1 MKKILSVVLASLA
14 IAAIADPSYS
24 PQIGVTAL
32 SLTQKNN
39 IIPVQFTSLT
49 NGNVTA
55 AALVC
60 TNNIPVNSH
69 LYVYDANSGYSA
81 WTLSASGWQA
91 LDTASTADG
100 ISAGVP
106 ADGQTLVAG
115 TAIWLSFPA
124 QQNATVGI
132 YGKVTDSYSVEIA
145 AGTKQSPKNYLLANP
160 TDSAISLSTVLSGM
174 TPKKGD
180 TIRIIGDTDTY
191 TYNETAT
198 KWYKISPGESPAE
211 ANLPSLAA
219 FTGFWYMSKGGTG
232 TITLH

>member
-14 IAAIADPSYS
+14 VAAIADPSYS

-32 SLTQKNN
+32 SLSQKNN

-69 LYVYDANSGYSA
+69 LYVYDATSGYSA

-124 QQNATVGI
+124 ERTVTVSI
-132 YGKVTDSYSVEIA
+132 YGKVTNSYSVEIA
-145 AGTKQSPKNYLLANP
+145 EGTKASPKNYLLCNP
-160 TDSAISLSTVLSGM
+160 TGTEASLSAKFTG
-174 TPKKGD
+174 TPAVGD
-180 TIRIIGDTDTY
+180 TIRLIGDGSAATY
-191 TYNETAT
+191 TYGGSAG
-198 KWYKISPGESPAE
+198 WYKILPNTKPTQSP
-211 ANLPSLAA
+211 LPTIAGHQ
-219 FTGFWYMSKGGTG
+219 GFWYMSKGGTG
-232 TITLH
+232 TFAW

>member
-1 MKKILSVVLASLA
+1 MKKILSVALASLA
-14 IAAIADPSYS
+14 VAAIADPYYS
-24 PQIGVTAL
+24 PQIGVTTL
-32 SLTQKNN
+32 SLSQKNN

-49 NGNVTA
+49 NGNVSA

-60 TNNIPVNSH
+60 TNNIPVTSH
-69 LYVYDANSGYSA
+69 LYVYDAISGYSA

-124 QQNATVGI
+124 EQNVTVSI
-132 YGKVTDSYSVEIA
+132 YGKVTTSYSVGIA
-145 AGTKQSPKNYLLANP
+145 AGTKESPKNYLLANP
-160 TDSAISLSTVLSGM
+160 TASALSFSTILSDM

-211 ANLPSLAA
+211 ATLPSLAA
-219 FTGFWYMSKGGTG
+219 FTGFWYMSKGGSG
-232 TITLH
+232 TISLQ